1 MKSYKDLDI
10 YKIAFELSIIVH
22 KKSLQLPNF
31 ELYETGSQI
40 RRSSKS
46 ISATIVEGYGR
57 NKYKMDFIK
66 FLIYAHASCD
76 ETIHHLELIKTL
88 YSEIEVTDLLLK
100 YDELGRKINSFIQYV
115 EKNWN
120 NVIPPQKPEPL

>member
-10 YKIAFELSIIVH
+10 YNISSDLAIETH
-22 KKSLQLPNF
+22 HQSLKLPQF
-31 ELYETGSQI
+31 ELYETGSQV

-46 ISATIVEGYGR
+46 VPTNITEGYGR
-57 NKYKMDFIK
+57 SRYKQEFIK
-66 FLIYAHASCD
+66 FLVYAHASCD
-76 ETIHHLELIKTL
+76 ETIHHLTIIKKL
-88 YSEIEVTDLLLK
+88 YEHMNTDDLLNR

-120 NVIPPQKPEPL
+120 DTSKFNS